1 MIICYFQDIS
11 STDGDR
17 IAHARLSEFDGN
29 LLKKILI
36 DKQLTTN
43 KEEQN
48 YVC

>member
-17 IAHARLSEFDGN
+17 IAQARLSEFDGN